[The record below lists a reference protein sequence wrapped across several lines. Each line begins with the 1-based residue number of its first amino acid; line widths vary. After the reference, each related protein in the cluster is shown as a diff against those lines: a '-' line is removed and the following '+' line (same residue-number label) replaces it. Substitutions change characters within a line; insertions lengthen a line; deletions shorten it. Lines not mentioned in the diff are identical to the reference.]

1 MTAATRRPSL
11 FGNPVLRRELI
22 ERVKGVRPAIFV
34 SVWLLLLTGVLLLAY
49 FGSIELIESQQN
61 GGVLDIGSLGRIGR
75 QVYEW
80 VLFGMLLLILFLVP
94 GLTASAIT
102 GERERQTLVSLQLT
116 LMRPIDIVLG
126 KLAAALA
133 FLILLVVAAFPLL
146 AASLLV
152 GGVGVFDVV
161 RGVGTLLFTGL
172 VLGSVCVMLSALL
185 SRTTGATVVSYAT
198 SLIFAIGAFVA
209 ILVWVI
215 VNEAFLDG
223 TNDYWVQILG
233 FNPFAGIADALPRG
247 GQIGND
253 TDTPFGAIR
262 DQIDQAGAFRERGPR
277 IWIWYYGIGIAVL
290 VLSVWTAAR
299 SVRTPAE
306 TER

>member
-1 MTAATRRPSL
+1 
-11 FGNPVLRRELI
+11 
-22 ERVKGVRPAIFV
+22 
-34 SVWLLLLTGVLLLAY
+34 
-49 FGSIELIESQQN
+49 
-61 GGVLDIGSLGRIGR
+61 
-75 QVYEW
+75 
-80 VLFGMLLLILFLVP
+80 
-94 GLTASAIT
+94 
-102 GERERQTLVSLQLT
+102 
-116 LMRPIDIVLG
+116 
-126 KLAAALA
+126 
-133 FLILLVVAAFPLL
+133 
-146 AASLLV
+146 
-152 GGVGVFDVV
+152 
-161 RGVGTLLFTGL
+161 
-172 VLGSVCVMLSALL
+172 MLSALL

-233 FNPFAGIADALPRG
+233 LNPFAGIADALPRG

-253 TDTPFGAIR
+253 TDTPFGALR
-262 DQIDQAGAFRERGPR
+262 DEIDQAGAFRERGPR

-290 VLSVWTAAR
+290 VLSIWTAAR